1 MLLKLI
7 GSPGERD
14 RGRRHNW
21 HSTRSPD
28 SYTMVIASA
37 GTHAGAAA
45 LYPHWSIE
53 ETARHVRALR
63 SYLRSR
69 VYFLIARS
77 KPHPR
82 QEVIGAAV
90 KPHPH
95 PSIKRKVRRNKINEP
110 SHGIL
115 LRAG

>member
-1 MLLKLI
+1 VFEFCSKANECI
-7 GSPGERD
+7 YRV
-14 RGRRHNW
+14 
-21 HSTRSPD
+21 RSKEEIQ
-28 SYTMVIASA
+28 SEWFEGVHVVAIL
-37 GTHAGAAA
+37 GGI
-45 LYPHWSIE
+45 LVPHWSIE
-53 ETARHVRALR
+53 ETAWHVRALC

-69 VYFLIARS
+69 VYFLIARR

>member
-1 MLLKLI
+1 LAVLENVTGAGGTTGI
-7 GSPGERD
+7 
-14 RGRRHNW
+14 
-21 HSTRSPD
+21 TRAGMAPD

-53 ETARHVRALR
+53 ETARHVRALC

-69 VYFLIARS
+69 VYFLIARR